1 MDGLDAHTLAQRYRR
16 LRAALDAAYTAPA
29 WDAER
34 IDRIVDA
41 MLPLELALARSLGG
55 AVPDPVPSGGE
66 PARAAPGTR
75 LAAGAGKARDPARAD
90 RDCEAR
96 MNMQIDGRILAA
108 TAGVPPAAHV
118 PPPVPPHGP
127 APVPPAPPL
136 PADPLPPIQEPPP
149 GENVP
154 PVGDPPQTP
163 PPAVGTGTPRPP
175 AAAEQSVA
183 GEEDPGSAL
192 DTGQG

>member
-1 MDGLDAHTLAQRYRR
+1 MDGFDAQTLAQRYLN
-16 LRAALDAAYTAPA
+16 LRAALDAAYAASA

-41 MLPLELALARSLGG
+41 MLPLELALARSHGG
-55 AVPDPVPSGGE
+55 VVPDPVTSADE
-66 PARAAPGTR
+66 HDRAAPGTR
-75 LAAGAGKARDPARAD
+75 LAAVAGNARHPARAD
-90 RDCEAR
+90 RHGEAS
-96 MNMQIDGRILAA
+96 MNKQIDDRIVAA
-108 TAGVPPAAHV
+108 TAGVPQTAHV
-118 PPPVPPHGP
+118 PMPVPPHGP

-163 PPAVGTGTPRPP
+163 PPAVGTGAPRPP
-175 AAAEQSVA
+175 VAAAQSVA

-192 DTGQG
+192 DTGQD